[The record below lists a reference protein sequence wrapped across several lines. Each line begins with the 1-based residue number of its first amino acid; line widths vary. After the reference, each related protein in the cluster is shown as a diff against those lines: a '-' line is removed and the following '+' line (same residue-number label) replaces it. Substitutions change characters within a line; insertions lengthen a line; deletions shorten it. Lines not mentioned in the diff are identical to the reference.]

1 MLNEASTEERRKE
14 ARQRHMEA
22 VALKRAKRKKRPAP
36 CVGVV
41 DERAQKRSGQ
51 LRVEKRVDHKGVE
64 YHFETNERDV
74 VSHSICL

>member
-1 MLNEASTEERRKE
+1 M
-14 ARQRHMEA
+14 
-22 VALKRAKRKKRPAP
+22 
-36 CVGVV
+36 GVV